1 MLTKKLLLLRAKRTV
16 RALREISKP
25 QRANRHADE
34 AQHLDAQ
41 SVEHAANLAIFPSST
56 IISSQEFFSP
66 ERSGLTRLA
75 RNNSPVSVSMPRS
88 SASMNCGLAFAAMWM

>member
-1 MLTKKLLLLRAKRTV
+1 MRRSCGSGKAEGGPYKGNPRGQSGVTVLTKKLLLLRAKRTV

-41 SVEHAANLAIFPSST
+41 SVEHAANLAIFPF
-56 IISSQEFFSP
+56 IDDHFEPGVFFAGAKRADS
-66 ERSGLTRLA
+66 
-75 RNNSPVSVSMPRS
+75 
-88 SASMNCGLAFAAMWM
+88 